1 MENDN
6 LELKVQQIVSRIAFS
21 QVTPEQPL
29 ISSQLLDS
37 IGVVDL
43 VVALEKEFGISLD
56 LANVNEREFNSVK
69 QIALKISDAV
79 AT

>member
-29 ISSQLLDS
+29 ISSQLLES